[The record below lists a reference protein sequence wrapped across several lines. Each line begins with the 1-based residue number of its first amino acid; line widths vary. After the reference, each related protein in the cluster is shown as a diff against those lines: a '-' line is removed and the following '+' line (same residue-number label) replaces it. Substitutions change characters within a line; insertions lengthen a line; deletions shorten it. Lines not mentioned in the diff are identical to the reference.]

1 MYKRYFSFL
10 MLGLVIGTVVL
21 GVIAALMGPAG
32 ITVGDLWKVV
42 SDPQHAN
49 PVHTAIFLKIRLPRV
64 VLSFLVGAGLAT
76 AGAVLQGLIRNPMAD
91 PYIVG
96 TSAGA
101 GFGATLAM
109 VLNLNIQFLGLSA
122 VPLFAFVG
130 AVVTVIVVYQL
141 ARQGGKVP
149 VLNFLLAGMA
159 VGFLLSAMTSIL
171 MVLGIKDQN
180 RVIYWIMG
188 SLANGSWQEVSVILP
203 YLLLGFMAAIYLA
216 KDLNLMLLGE
226 ESAHNM
232 GVNVERTKR
241 IVLITSA
248 LLTAASVSVSGV
260 IGFVGLI
267 IPHIVRMLVGPDHRR
282 LIPASC
288 IIGGAFLMLSDTI
301 ARTVAAP
308 IEIPVGVIT
317 ALFGGPF
324 FLYQL
329 RTNRKN

>member
-1 MYKRYFSFL
+1 MYKRHFRFL
-10 MLGLVIGTVVL
+10 MICLLIVTVVL
-21 GVIAALMGPAG
+21 GVTAALVGPAG
-32 ITVGDLWKVV
+32 IAIRDLWKVLI
-42 SDPQHAN
+42 DPQHAN
-49 PVHTAIFLKIRLPRV
+49 PIHTAILWKIRLPRV

-109 VLNLNIQFLGLSA
+109 VLNWNIQFMGLST
-122 VPLFAFVG
+122 VPLFAFIG
-130 AVVTVIVVYQL
+130 AVVTVILVYQL
-141 ARQGGKVP
+141 SRQGGKVP

-159 VGFLLSAMTSIL
+159 MGFLLSAMTSVL

-180 RVIYWIMG
+180 RVIYWMMG
-188 SLANGSWQEVSVILP
+188 SLAQGGWKEVGIILP
-203 YLLLGFMAAIYLA
+203 YLLLGFVAAIYLA
-216 KDLNLMLLGE
+216 KDLNLMLMGE

-232 GVNVERTKR
+232 GVDVERTKR

-329 RTNRKN
+329 RSSRKN